1 VTTEAIKLT
10 IPGERDYF
18 GVAHLVLGGLAS
30 RHELTI
36 EHFEDLLLALDGL
49 LDRSGADAVT
59 LAVGVAGDEIEAEI
73 GPFAAGTVRS
83 ELEQASGEHA
93 LGLRRLLDTVVDGF
107 AVREENGGDW
117 VRLTKTA
124 RSGAAG

>member
-1 VTTEAIKLT
+1 MKTDAIRLT

-18 GVAHLVLGGLAS
+18 GVAHLVIGGLAS
-30 RHELTI
+30 RHDLTV
-36 EHFEDLLLALDGL
+36 ENFEDLLLALDGL
-49 LDRSGADAVT
+49 LDRTRAEAVT
-59 LAVGVAGDEIEAEI
+59 LAVGVEGDEIKAEI
-73 GPFAAGTVRS
+73 GPFAAGTVAD
-83 ELEQASGEHA
+83 ELERASTDKGI
-93 LGLRRLLDTVVDGF
+93 GLRRLLETVVDGF

>member
-1 VTTEAIKLT
+1 MKGEIRLT

-36 EHFEDLLLALDGL
+36 EGFEDLLLALDGL
-49 LDRSGADAVT
+49 LDRSQGAAEVT
-59 LAVGVAGDEIEAEI
+59 LRVAVESDRIEAQV
-73 GPFAAGTVRS
+73 GPFAAGSLRAELDRKS
-83 ELEQASGEHA
+83 ENGI
-93 LGLRRLLDTVVDGF
+93 GLRRLLDTVVDGF
-107 AVREENGGDW
+107 AVTERDGGEW

-124 RSGAAG
+124 RSGNAG